1 MKTLEQTALI
11 ILSCITIV
19 SCQQLPEDNDST
31 NSDVAQTLTVKVRS
45 SEEAK
50 IDYPLYL
57 YAFNKSGKL
66 AASQTIDEEGKDMA
80 LTLSKG
86 DFQVVAVAGV
96 CDDYELP
103 ENPSLEDAIVL
114 SNDKG
119 AETPLM
125 IGKADINASRSS
137 GTTAEIAL
145 SYVVAQ
151 LNVKLKNVPSDIS
164 TVQLSISPLHSELS
178 FGGEYGGDAQK
189 VNVNCTLDKDS
200 IWSAQPTYIFPGSS
214 KETIFSIYFEK
225 EDSTKITY
233 GYTYQGTP
241 EANHPFNITG
251 SFADGIIVGGS
262 FEITGWEEAINV
274 EFTFGA
280 NVVPDEEETES
291 DEPEID
297 LSSVPEVGSIWNGT
311 IVADIGEADENGVNL
326 LLMSLDEWEATTSDI
341 SDIMDGY
348 SVNELTGWRLPTHDE
363 AALLRA
369 RFSGT
374 GRLELNELIE
384 EYDPDLYGL
393 ANGEK
398 ERYLCLKN
406 DAYYSFRFVSGTTTT
421 KAGEKRT
428 YYVRLV
434 KTYSMALEQ

>member
-1 MKTLEQTALI
+1 MKTLKHSILAI
-11 ILSCITIV
+11 ISYCIAT
-19 SCQQLPEDNDST
+19 SCQQLPEDNETTDST
-31 NSDVAQTLTVKVRS
+31 SEQTLTIKVRS
-45 SEEAK
+45 SEDAE

-80 LTLSKG
+80 LTLSEG

-103 ENPSLEDAIVL
+103 ENPSLKDAIVL
-114 SNDKG
+114 SNDEG
-119 AETPLM
+119 ADTPLM
-125 IGKADINASRSS
+125 IGKADIGVSRNT

-151 LNVKLKNVPSDIS
+151 LNVNLKNVPSDIS
-164 TVQLSISPLHSELS
+164 TVQLAISPLHSKLS

-200 IWSAQPTYIFPGSS
+200 IWSAQPTYIFPGSN

-225 EDSTKITY
+225 EDSTKLTY

-251 SFADGIIVGGS
+251 SFVDGIIVGGS

-280 NVVPDEEETES
+280 NVVTDEEETES
-291 DEPEID
+291 VEPEID

-311 IVADIGEADENGVNL
+311 IVADIGEADETGVNL

-341 SDIMDGY
+341 SDITSGY
-348 SVNELTGWRLPTHDE
+348 SVNELTGWRLPTHEE

-393 ANGEK
+393 ANGET

>member
-1 MKTLEQTALI
+1 MRTLNTTILALFCC
-11 ILSCITIV
+11 LTIA
-19 SCQQLPEDNDST
+19 SCQQLPEDNATTDST
-31 NSDVAQTLTVKVRS
+31 TKQALTVKVRS
-45 SEEAK
+45 SEDAE

-57 YAFNKSGKL
+57 YAFNKSGNL
-66 AASQTIDEEGKDMA
+66 AASQTIDEKGKNMA
-80 LTLSKG
+80 LSLSEG

-103 ENPSLEDAIVL
+103 ESPSLKDAIVL
-114 SNDKG
+114 SNDEG
-119 AETPLM
+119 ADSPLM
-125 IGKADINASRSS
+125 IGKADIGVSRNT

-151 LNVKLKNVPSDIS
+151 LNVKLKNVPTDVS
-164 TVQLSISPLHSELS
+164 TVQLSISPLHSSLS
-178 FGGEYGGDAQK
+178 MGGEYGGDAQK
-189 VNVNCTLDKDS
+189 VKVNCSQNDDGT
-200 IWSAQPTYIFPGSS
+200 WSAEPTYIFPGSG
-214 KETIFSIYFEK
+214 KETTFSVYFKK
-225 EDSTKITY
+225 EDGTELTY

-251 SFADGIIVGGS
+251 SFVDGIIVGGS

-280 NVVPDEEETES
+280 DVVPEEETES
-291 DEPEID
+291 DELEID

-311 IVADIGEADENGVNL
+311 IVADIGEADETGVNL
-326 LLMSLDEWEATTSDI
+326 LLMSLDEWEATTSEI
-341 SDIMDGY
+341 SDITDGY
-348 SVNELTGWRLPTHDE
+348 SVNELTGWRLPTHEE

-393 ANGEK
+393 ANGET

-421 KAGEKRT
+421 KAGDKRT

-434 KTYSMALEQ
+434 KTYSMSLEQ